1 MGENRRNR
9 EFVETVANLIVT
21 ETHAATMLQ
30 SLKERAQGLVA
41 RTGDGCAV
49 ETDTSNRFYQVCPEC
64 KGMGKVSGYLT
75 DDRQRFTAHK
85 CQHPACER
93 GIIINMEGFLVL
105 EFLEALMER
114 EFRPFNHQY
123 GKLFLLLK
131 KWGWLGLKEE
141 QKCG

>member
-9 EFVETVANLIVT
+9 EFVAEVAGIKFNY
-21 ETHAATMLQ
+21 ENAAEILDDYIQ
-30 SLKERAQGLVA
+30 KAKKLVA

-64 KGMGKVSGYLT
+64 KGVGKVSGYLT

-123 GKLFLLLK
+123 GKLYLLLK
-131 KWGWLGLKEE
+131 KWGVIA
-141 QKCG
+141 